1 MAEPGS
7 LSDQPCSFCEVT
19 TSGGNVHPLLSWG
32 RGVCCPQIQER
43 RHSTEAGHC
52 ATVPL
57 VWRPLTY
64 SHTHLPSDGQ

>member
-7 LSDQPCSFCEVT
+7 LSDQPCSFYEVT

-32 RGVCCPQIQER
+32 RRVCCPQIQER
-43 RHSTEAGHC
+43 RHSTETGLC
-52 ATVPL
+52 NCPSRVETP
-57 VWRPLTY
+57 TY